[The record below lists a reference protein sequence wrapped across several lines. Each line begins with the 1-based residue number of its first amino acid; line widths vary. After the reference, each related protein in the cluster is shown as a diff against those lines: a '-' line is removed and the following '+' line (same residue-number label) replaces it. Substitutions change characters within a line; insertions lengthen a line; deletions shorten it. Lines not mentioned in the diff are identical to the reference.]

1 MNKQNGVTLIELM
14 TALAVA
20 AILMSIAI
28 PSFRQSIINNRLA
41 SITNEFIS
49 GINYA
54 RSEAI
59 KLGRSVTLCKSS
71 NGSSCSTDNT
81 EFWDEGWIAFA
92 DLNADGVVDTGE
104 TILRTWPALDAS
116 YTLRSSEFPNFLRYN
131 PQGASTGDGTFAV
144 CHDSSE
150 TGATALI
157 ITRLRPRSGIDSD
170 NDQIPETDVDGSN
183 GNIGSCEA
191 P

>member
-49 GINYA
+49 GINFA

-59 KLGRSVTLCKSS
+59 KLGRSVTLCKSTD
-71 NGSSCSTDNT
+71 GSSCSTDNA
-81 EFWDEGWIAFA
+81 EFWEDGWIAFA
-92 DLNADGVVDTGE
+92 DLDADGVVDTSE
-104 TILRTWPALDAS
+104 ILRTWPALDAS
-116 YTLRSSEFPNFLRYN
+116 YTLRSSEFPDSLRYN

-150 TGATALI
+150 AGATALI